1 MFWRNFYH
9 WQKSYAA
16 EDSDG
21 TDKSHLWGWMF
32 LKRMQLE
39 VVIVTKVRQRVR
51 TNQFCVVVVWVVV
64 LFLGTAEVVDFLC
77 VGAAVVLS
85 VAWHRWQ

>member
-1 MFWRNFYH
+1 MLWRNFYH
-9 WQKSYAA
+9 GQKYYAA
-16 EDSDG
+16 ADSDG

-32 LKRMQLE
+32 LKRMELE

-77 VGAAVVLS
+77 IGAAVVLS
-85 VAWHRWQ
+85 VAWR

>member
-1 MFWRNFYH
+1 
-9 WQKSYAA
+9 
-16 EDSDG
+16 
-21 TDKSHLWGWMF
+21 
-32 LKRMQLE
+32 MQLE

-77 VGAAVVLS
+77 VGAAVVPS
-85 VAWHRWQ
+85 VAWR

>member
-9 WQKSYAA
+9 WQNNYAA
-16 EDSDG
+16 ADSDG

-77 VGAAVVLS
+77 VGAAVVPG
-85 VAWHRWQ
+85 VAWR